1 MKINVNDCLKLDAFR
16 GSRVLSC
23 REACTRRV
31 RSVSVLDESDLDMGV
46 DRNGIKDQMVITH
59 FWASKDD
66 IAAQKKAVAALG
78 AKGISALVVYL
89 NESGVRQVA
98 PEVVE
103 AAEKA
108 GLPLIVI
115 DDTGSITYSMLIEQ
129 VLDKILYGENYA
141 DNILNNTIYHLLN
154 FEKHSSFPA
163 ALREAAL
170 NNNYQV
176 VLMTEEYN
184 TILTVET
191 RHLVKIED
199 AVQAARKLDAF
210 SMTGFTR
217 VEIESVITYWGFIN
231 IKDKRYILVIVDNE
245 DEYSAAEM
253 SKLAQTI
260 ELAIGMWKYTPD
272 RDSRAEFIKSAV
284 RGDISFC
291 HTLLDESGL
300 RGMQFTSAF
309 YIRNAGDY
317 VNDFM
322 DIIAEYKKKVDF
334 GLLTTTESSEI
345 YGIVYTEGG
354 QEKGIEVKNACL
366 EMFDRLKSVKKDGRI
381 FHVTGTERLES
392 CVDGFKM
399 INKTA
404 RYMEKVF
411 PFKRVFSKYEISM
424 VSDCVYM
431 QSGSQAQRK
440 MYLDLLE
447 PFEREVSQ
455 NKGRML
461 VDTLSTFVLDA
472 GMNSGMT
479 AEFLEIHNNTVQY
492 RLKKANEIL
501 GAEMTA
507 NRVIPGLTLALALK
521 RLEEED

>member
-1 MKINVNDCLKLDAFR
+1 MKISVNDCLKLDAFR
-16 GSRVLSC
+16 GSRVL
-23 REACTRRV
+23 ACSDECSRRV
-31 RSVSVLDESDLDMGV
+31 RSVSVLDEDDLSMGV
-46 DRNGIKDQMVITH
+46 ERNGVSEQMVITH
-59 FWASKDD
+59 FWTSRDD
-66 IAAQKKAVAALG
+66 IEAQKAAVTGLG
-78 AKGISALVVYL
+78 KRGVSALVVYL
-89 NESGVRQVA
+89 NERGVSRIA
-98 PEVVE
+98 PEVIR
-103 AAEKA
+103 AAENA
-108 GLPLIVI
+108 RLPLITI
-115 DDTGSITYSMLIEQ
+115 SDDGRATYSMLIEQ
-129 VLDKILYGENYA
+129 VLDKILYGENYS
-141 DNILNNTIYHLLN
+141 DNILNNSIYHLLN

-163 ALREAAL
+163 ALREAAMH
-170 NNNYQV
+170 NDYQV
-176 VLMTEEYN
+176 VLMTEEFN

-210 SMTGFTR
+210 SMNGFTR
-217 VEIESVITYWGFIN
+217 VEIESVVTYWGFIN
-231 IKDKRYILVIVDNE
+231 IKDSRYILVIVDNE

-300 RGMQFTSAF
+300 RGMQFASAF
-309 YIRNAGDY
+309 YIKDTHEDQERFLEIIDRNRKTSDL
-317 VNDFM
+317 
-322 DIIAEYKKKVDF
+322 
-334 GLLTTTESSEI
+334 GLLLTRETDEI
-345 YGIVYTEGG
+345 YGIVYVEGG
-354 QEKGIEVKNACL
+354 QERGIEAKNACL
-366 EMFDRLKSVKKDGRI
+366 AMFDELKAECREERI
-381 FHVTGTERLES
+381 FHITGMETLET

-399 INKTA
+399 INKTS
-404 RYMEKVF
+404 RYMEKIF

-431 QSGSQAQRK
+431 QTGSQLQRK

-455 NKGRML
+455 NKGKML
-461 VDTLSTFVLDA
+461 IDTLSTFVLDA
-472 GMNSGMT
+472 GMNSNRT
-479 AEFLEIHNNTVQY
+479 AEFMNIHNNTVQY

-507 NRVIPGLTLALALK
+507 NRVIPGLTMALALK
-521 RLEEED
+521 RLEED

>member
-1 MKINVNDCLKLDAFR
+1 MKISVNDCLKLDAFR
-16 GSRVLSC
+16 GSRVL
-23 REACTRRV
+23 ACSDGCSRRV
-31 RSVSVLDESDLDMGV
+31 RSVSVLDEDDLGMGV
-46 DRNGIKDQMVITH
+46 ERNGVSEQMVITH
-59 FWASKDD
+59 FWTSRDD
-66 IAAQKKAVAALG
+66 TEAQKAAVTALG
-78 AKGISALVVYL
+78 RKGISALVVYL
-89 NESGVRQVA
+89 NEKGVVRVA
-98 PEVVE
+98 PDVVR
-103 AAEKA
+103 AAEDA
-108 GLPLIVI
+108 GLPLITI
-115 DDTGSITYSMLIEQ
+115 TDNGDATYSMLIEQ
-129 VLDKILYGENYA
+129 VLDKILYGENYS
-141 DNILNNTIYHLLN
+141 DNILNNSIYHLLN

-163 ALREAAL
+163 ALREAAMH
-170 NNNYQV
+170 NNYQV
-176 VLMTEEYN
+176 VLMTEEFN

-210 SMTGFTR
+210 SMNGFTR
-217 VEIESVITYWGFIN
+217 VEIESVVTYWGFIN
-231 IKDKRYILVIVDNE
+231 IKDSRYILVIVDNE

-309 YIRNAGDY
+309 YIKDAREDQ
-317 VNDFM
+317 DRFPEIL
-322 DIIAEYKKKVDF
+322 DRHRKESDF
-334 GLLTTTESSEI
+334 GLLVTTEADEI
-345 YGIVYTEGG
+345 YGIVYVEGG
-354 QEKGIEVKNACL
+354 QERGIETKNACL
-366 EMFDRLKSVKKDGRI
+366 AMFDELKAACRDERI
-381 FHVTGTERLES
+381 FHITGMETLEA

-399 INKTA
+399 INKTS
-404 RYMEKVF
+404 RYMERVF

-424 VSDCVYM
+424 MSDCVYM
-431 QSGSQAQRK
+431 QTGSQQQRK

-461 VDTLSTFVLDA
+461 IDTLSTFVLDA
-472 GMNSGMT
+472 GMNSNRT
-479 AEFLEIHNNTVQY
+479 AEFMNIHNNTVQY

-507 NRVIPGLTLALALK
+507 NRVIPGLTMALALK
-521 RLEEED
+521 RLEED

>member
-1 MKINVNDCLKLDAFR
+1 MKISVNDCLKLDAFR
-16 GSRVLSC
+16 GSRVL
-23 REACTRRV
+23 ACSDECSRRV
-31 RSVSVLDESDLDMGV
+31 RSVSVLDEDDLAMGV
-46 DRNGIKDQMVITH
+46 ERNGVSEQMVITH
-59 FWASKDD
+59 FWTSRDD
-66 IAAQKKAVAALG
+66 IEAQKAAVTALG
-78 AKGISALVVYL
+78 RKNISALVVYL
-89 NESGVRQVA
+89 NDRGVTGIA
-98 PEVVE
+98 PSVVR
-103 AAEKA
+103 AAENA
-108 GLPLIVI
+108 GLPLITIFDNGNV
-115 DDTGSITYSMLIEQ
+115 TYSMLIEQ
-129 VLDKILYGENYA
+129 VLDKILYGENYS
-141 DNILNNTIYHLLN
+141 DNILNNSIYHLLN

-163 ALREAAL
+163 ALREAAMH
-170 NNNYQV
+170 NDYQV
-176 VLMTEEYN
+176 VLMTEEFN

-210 SMTGFTR
+210 SMNGFTR
-217 VEIESVITYWGFIN
+217 VEIESVVTYWGFIN
-231 IKDKRYILVIVDNE
+231 IKDSRYILVIVDNE

-291 HTLLDESGL
+291 HTLLEESGL

-309 YIRNAGDY
+309 YIKDAREDQEKFLEILDRHRGRS
-317 VNDFM
+317 
-322 DIIAEYKKKVDF
+322 DF
-334 GLLTTTESSEI
+334 GLLVTREADEI
-345 YGIVYTEGG
+345 YGIVYAEGG
-354 QEKGIEVKNACL
+354 QERGIETKNACL
-366 EMFDRLKSVKKDGRI
+366 AMFDELKASCREERI
-381 FHVTGTERLES
+381 FHITGMETLET

-399 INKTA
+399 INKTS

-431 QSGSQAQRK
+431 QTGSQLQRK

-447 PFEREVSQ
+447 PFEREVSE

-461 VDTLSTFVLDA
+461 IDTLSTFVLDA
-472 GMNSGMT
+472 GMNSNRT
-479 AEFLEIHNNTVQY
+479 AEFMNIHNNTVQY

-507 NRVIPGLTLALALK
+507 NRVIPGLTMALALK
-521 RLEEED
+521 RLEED

>member
-1 MKINVNDCLKLDAFR
+1 MKISVNDCLKLDAFR
-16 GSRVLSC
+16 GSRVL
-23 REACTRRV
+23 ACSDECSRRV
-31 RSVSVLDESDLDMGV
+31 RAVSVLDEDDLAMGV
-46 DRNGIKDQMVITH
+46 ERNGVSEQMVITH
-59 FWASKDD
+59 FWTSRDD
-66 IAAQKKAVAALG
+66 IEAQKAAVTALG
-78 AKGISALVVYL
+78 RKNISALVVYL
-89 NESGVRQVA
+89 NDRGVTGIA
-98 PEVVE
+98 PSVVR
-103 AAEKA
+103 AAENA
-108 GLPLIVI
+108 GLPLITILDNGNV
-115 DDTGSITYSMLIEQ
+115 TYSMLIEQ
-129 VLDKILYGENYA
+129 VLDKILYGENYS
-141 DNILNNTIYHLLN
+141 DNILNNSIYHLLN

-163 ALREAAL
+163 ALREAAMH
-170 NNNYQV
+170 NDYQV
-176 VLMTEEYN
+176 VLMTEEFN

-210 SMTGFTR
+210 SMNGFTR
-217 VEIESVITYWGFIN
+217 VEIESVVTYWGFIN
-231 IKDKRYILVIVDNE
+231 IKDSRYILVIVDNE

-291 HTLLDESGL
+291 HTLLEESGL

-309 YIRNAGDY
+309 YIKDAREDQEKFLEILDRHRGRS
-317 VNDFM
+317 
-322 DIIAEYKKKVDF
+322 DF
-334 GLLTTTESSEI
+334 GLLVTREADEI
-345 YGIVYTEGG
+345 YGIVYAEGG
-354 QEKGIEVKNACL
+354 QERGIETKNACL
-366 EMFDRLKSVKKDGRI
+366 AMFDELKASCREERI
-381 FHVTGTERLES
+381 FHITGMETLET

-399 INKTA
+399 INKTS

-431 QSGSQAQRK
+431 QTGSQLQRK

-447 PFEREVSQ
+447 PFEREVSE

-461 VDTLSTFVLDA
+461 IDTLSTFVLDA
-472 GMNSGMT
+472 GMNSNRT
-479 AEFLEIHNNTVQY
+479 AEFMNIHNNTVQY

-507 NRVIPGLTLALALK
+507 NRVIPGLTMALALK
-521 RLEEED
+521 RLEED